1 MCLGSET
8 GGRISCDVGFKLKR
22 LMADENFFAGLLL
35 KLLAEKDQTFISA
48 SLKILKRSSNQDVV
62 VSFLEAI
69 EAYFQ
74 SARLS
79 SFHYDSMS
87 SIVEQVDKLFTD
99 NEDEMKSNE
108 HLQLLHEAVPELDK
122 EIRAMLILAHTGEPV
137 IRPIF
142 AISDSVGTV
151 MRKKIEPV
159 SSPVS
164 EQLNIL
170 QGK

>member
-1 MCLGSET
+1 LNLLTDDGN
-8 GGRISCDVGFKLKR
+8 V
-22 LMADENFFAGLLL
+22 FAGLLL
-35 KLLAEKDQTFISA
+35 KLLSEKGQSFISVCQ
-48 SLKILKRSSNQDVV
+48 KILKRPSNQDVV

-69 EAYFQ
+69 EIYFQ

-87 SIVEQVDKLFTD
+87 SIIEQVDKLFTAK
-99 NEDEMKSNE
+99 EDEMKSNE
-108 HLQLLHEAVPELDK
+108 QLQLLHQTVPELDK

-159 SSPVS
+159 SAPVF
-164 EQLNIL
+164 EQLTIL
-170 QGK
+170 QGKKA